1 MRRRLTAKR
10 LFTGWAV
17 LVYVFLYLPILVVVV
32 YAFNA
37 NRDVTY
43 WTGFTTGW
51 FGRALDNQTYLP
63 AVKTSVKI
71 AFLNSI
77 VATVLGT
84 AAALAL
90 ARMKKGWRVPFD
102 VLVYLTLVVPE
113 IVIAVASLIFF
124 VQAHANLSIFPTL
137 GWKTILLAHIVFN
150 ASVVTLIVRA
160 RFVGMGS
167 GLEEA
172 SFDLGAGPI
181 GTFRQVTLP
190 RLYPAVVAGALLSF
204 TFSFDDYVL
213 SAFNAGGATQ
223 TWPMVIFAA
232 VRFGVTPAIN
242 ALATMMLG
250 VTLVLIL
257 ATGIVLRRGR
267 GDVSGDGRGLGAAL
281 GLS

>member
-1 MRRRLTAKR
+1 MRRALTAKR
-10 LFTGWAV
+10 LFTGWAC
-17 LVYVFLYLPILVVVV
+17 LVYLFLYLPILVVVV

-37 NRDVTY
+37 NRDVTF
-43 WTGFTTGW
+43 WTGFTTDW
-51 FGRALDNQTYLP
+51 FGRALDSQTYLP

-71 AFLNSI
+71 AAVNAVI
-77 VATVLGT
+77 ATVLGT

-90 ARMKKGWRVPFD
+90 ARMKRRWRAPFD

-113 IVIAVASLIFF
+113 IVIAVATLIFF
-124 VQAHANLSIFPTL
+124 VQAHAHVSVFPTL
-137 GWKTILLAHIVFN
+137 GWKTVLLAHVVFN

-167 GLEEA
+167 VLEEA

-181 GTFRQVTLP
+181 ATFRQVTLP
-190 RLYPAVVAGALLSF
+190 RLYPAVVAGGLLAF

-223 TWPMVIFAA
+223 TWPMAIFAA

-257 ATGIVLRRGR
+257 ATGLVLRRGR
-267 GDVSGDGRGLGAAL
+267 AAAPAGRRGFAAILGLG
-281 GLS
+281 